1 LYSACLFCH
10 SALGANAVIE
20 HFPVGRRLAFDAEK
34 GRLWVICRSCE
45 RWNLTPLEERWEAIE
60 ECERLFRSTTLRMST
75 EHIGLARVHEGL
87 ELVRIGNP
95 KRPEM
100 AAWRYGDQFGKRRVR
115 YYMAAGGAVLVGGAG
130 FAGYA
135 ALGALGLAGGP
146 LLLQV
151 AAQAWS
157 AAYKRHIVAR
167 VRTPNG
173 VVDIPRSVV
182 PQVKIVGSSASSWQL
197 SIDHRPT
204 VPSGKSSPDRWSMS
218 PPRFLGR
225 NRNTRLDPIDAS
237 AALAALLPVINGR
250 GGSRSKVQAAV
261 ELVGQAGD
269 ATKLLN
275 AAASLAI
282 KPGWDKKTRGRLS
295 TLPLEARL
303 ALEMATHEED
313 ERRALDGELAVLEA
327 RWKEAE
333 EIAAISDNMFVPA
346 SVTDWMQRLR

>member
-1 LYSACLFCH
+1 
-10 SALGANAVIE
+10 
-20 HFPVGRRLAFDAEK
+20 
-34 GRLWVICRSCE
+34 
-45 RWNLTPLEERWEAIE
+45 
-60 ECERLFRSTTLRMST
+60 M
-75 EHIGLARVHEGL
+75 
-87 ELVRIGNP
+87 
-95 KRPEM
+95 
-100 AAWRYGDQFGKRRVR
+100 
-115 YYMAAGGAVLVGGAG
+115 
-130 FAGYA
+130 
-135 ALGALGLAGGP
+135 
-146 LLLQV
+146 LQA

-157 AAYKRHIVAR
+157 SAYKRHIVAR

-173 VVDIPRSVV
+173 VVDIPRFAV
-182 PQVKIVGSSASSWQL
+182 PLVKIVGSSGSSWQL
-197 SIDHRPT
+197 SIDHRPIVAT
-204 VPSGKSSPDRWSMS
+204 GKPSSRRLLMSVPRA
-218 PPRFLGR
+218 FVV
-225 NRNTRLDPIDAS
+225 NRRSDNTRLDPADAP

-261 ELVGQAGD
+261 ELVGEAGD